1 MLAPSVAA
9 AAAPTVVCTVQDE
22 RLPKISG
29 VAAVSGGYV
38 VVDKEENGTA
48 LRLYK
53 LDPACKPSRILNDA
67 DDDPFSPQDL
77 AATPDGTLWV
87 ADVGD
92 DQLERATA
100 AVHKVPT
107 GATKAQKYR
116 LQYPDGKHNAAA
128 LIMQPNGVPVII
140 TKEAG
145 AVAKLYTT
153 AAPLATLNTV
163 KLVAAGTLTMPAST
177 TSGGP
182 VGPGGR
188 TVVTGATLSPDGK
201 KVLVRTYT
209 DAYEWDVTAA
219 VPAAL
224 QGKPRHT
231 PLPDEAAGEAI
242 TYTSDGLNYV
252 TLSARSP
259 SQLLEWTPAAPPA
272 ASTGPKAGAKKAD
285 TGGGFSFTD
294 LSLKQLGGVVLGVG
308 ALGLILLV
316 AGIVGIVRF
325 RRQATG
331 EDELDSERRPGGP
344 RPGGAPGTAAVDG
357 EGPGETVS
365 FPRVGGSVYGGS
377 AAGPVPAEG
386 GKGTV
391 YGGGG
396 SGDRAGARR
405 ATVYGAPAEAPAEAP
420 STPDRRPAEPVPSS
434 RGTVYG
440 GTTYGS
446 GTGGREAA
454 EPRSGGAAP
463 RSGGAARA
471 ATPPPP
477 GRSGPPPASRTAPPP
492 GPPRSASPPPG
503 PPRSAGPPP
512 AGPAR
517 PAEPPVRPSAQGR
530 PAGTTYGGNSSAGAP
545 PPEPPERAPERSAPP
560 REPRDWRSRKPRD

>member
-1 MLAPSVAA
+1 
-9 AAAPTVVCTVQDE
+9 
-22 RLPKISG
+22 
-29 VAAVSGGYV
+29 
-38 VVDKEENGTA
+38 
-48 LRLYK
+48 
-53 LDPACKPSRILNDA
+53 
-67 DDDPFSPQDL
+67 
-77 AATPDGTLWV
+77 
-87 ADVGD
+87 
-92 DQLERATA
+92 
-100 AVHKVPT
+100 VHKVAP

-128 LIMQPNGVPVII
+128 MIMQPNGIPVII

-153 AAPLATLNTV
+153 AAPLAALTTV
-163 KLVAAGTLTMPAST
+163 KLVAAGTLTMPASA

-209 DAYEWDVTAA
+209 DAYEWDVAGA

-231 PLPDEAAGEAI
+231 ALPDEAAGEAI

-259 SQLLEWTPAAPPA
+259 SPLLEWSPAPPPA
-272 ASTGPKAGAKKAD
+272 PSTGPKAGGKKAD
-285 TGGGFSFTD
+285 TGGGFSLTD

-308 ALGLILLV
+308 VLGLILLV

-325 RRQATG
+325 RRQGAG
-331 EDELDSERRPGGP
+331 DDEPDSAGRPGGP
-344 RPGGAPGTAAVDG
+344 RPGGSPATAGLDD

-377 AAGPVPAEG
+377 AAGGPVPAEAG

-405 ATVYGAPAEAPAEAP
+405 ATVYGAPAEAPVEAP
-420 STPDRRPAEPVPSS
+420 STPDRRSAEPVPSS

-440 GTTYGS
+440 GGGGGTTYGS
-446 GTGGREAA
+446 GASGGESRPGGSASGGNA
-454 EPRSGGAAP
+454 SGGAVYGGGEP
-463 RSGGAARA
+463 RPAGAARA
-471 ATPPPP
+471 AAPPPAGPPPGRSAPPPP
-477 GRSGPPPASRTAPPP
+477 GRSGPPPAARSAVPPPGPARSAAPPP
-492 GPPRSASPPPG
+492 GPARSAVPPPG
-503 PPRSAGPPP
+503 P
-512 AGPAR
+512 AR
-517 PAEPPVRPSAQGR
+517 AAAPPPVRPSAQGR
-530 PAGTTYGGNSSAGAP
+530 PAGTTYGGNSGASAP
-545 PPEPPERAPERSAPP
+545 PPEPQERAPERSAPP